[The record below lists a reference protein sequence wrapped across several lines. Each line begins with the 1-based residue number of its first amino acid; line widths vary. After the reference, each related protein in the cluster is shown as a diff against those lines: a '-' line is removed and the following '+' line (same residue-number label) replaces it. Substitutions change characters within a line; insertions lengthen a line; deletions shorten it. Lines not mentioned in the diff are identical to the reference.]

1 VGIGIHIHCS
11 YRPFR
16 EMTGLIC
23 QQETLVE
30 TYFKVI
36 SRHAKDEFAWC
47 LFRLPGKGWRASLD
61 RGRVLLLEQ
70 VCEAADLKGS
80 EERDFIARAREIE

>member
-1 VGIGIHIHCS
+1 
-11 YRPFR
+11 
-16 EMTGLIC
+16 MTGLIC

-36 SRHAKDEFAWC
+36 SRHAKDEFAWY
-47 LFRLPGKGWRASLD
+47 LFQLPEKGWRASLD
-61 RGRVLLLEQ
+61 RGRVLLLEK